1 MTAIVKYRDYY
12 GSIEA
17 SPEDG
22 CLYGR
27 LLYIQPLVNFEG
39 DTVPETEAAFRAAV
53 DDYLADCD
61 ARGVSPAQPCKGT
74 FNVRVGHALHL
85 SAVQA
90 ATREGISLNELV
102 RRALEQY
109 LPLHGQ
115 ARYVAEP

>member
-1 MTAIVKYRDYY
+1 MTAIVKYRGFY

-27 LLYIQPLVNFEG
+27 LLYIQPLVNYEG
-39 DTVPETEAAFRAAV
+39 LTVPDTEAAFRAAV
-53 DDYLADCD
+53 DDYLADCE
-61 ARGVSPAQPCKGT
+61 RHGLKPEQPCKGT

-90 ATREGISLNELV
+90 ATREEVSLNELV

-109 LPLHGQ
+109 LQPPGH

>member
-27 LLYIQPLVNFEG
+27 LLYIQPLVNYEG
-39 DTVPETEAAFRAAV
+39 RTVPEIEAAFRAAV
-53 DDYLADCD
+53 DDYLADCEHH
-61 ARGVSPAQPCKGT
+61 GVKPEQPCKGT

-90 ATREGISLNELV
+90 AAREDVSLNELV
-102 RRALEQY
+102 RRALEEY
-109 LPLHGQ
+109 LHPRGR
-115 ARYVAEP
+115 ARYVAEH